1 MTNKMTVQQT
11 KSGLACTGK
20 DKDKPDLT
28 INNFLIVM
36 LSDAKYVG
44 VKFNELRGVGEWHR
58 IDKNGK
64 LIIRTWTDADEA
76 ESMRYIEENYKKP
89 LTLGELSAHLGYDY
103 CYLSKAFKKLLPT
116 VDRYPNDIIVTVDDD
131 IYYPYQ
137 FSHLCFY

>member
-1 MTNKMTVQQT
+1 MTNKLTVQQT

-64 LIIRTWTDADEA
+64 LIIRAWTDADEA
-76 ESMRYIEENYKKP
+76 ESERSSQIMWYGASTNWKSTVAFGTAVFEN
-89 LTLGELSAHLGYDY
+89 
-103 CYLSKAFKKLLPT
+103 
-116 VDRYPNDIIVTVDDD
+116 
-131 IYYPYQ
+131 
-137 FSHLCFY
+137 